1 MSFYSNT
8 PGNSTG
14 GLTSV
19 EHDGTLIGDG
29 TIGDPL
35 GLAPLLVD
43 GTSIIG
49 DGISIPFSAVTNPT
63 GKGLRYGGAVWTG
76 VGFDFNV
83 SALGFYI
90 DGVDYTSVATTVTL
104 AASDPTDDRIDIIVV
119 DDTSTVSVVT
129 GTPSTPPVEP
139 TLAWNEVA
147 VALVLVAAGST
158 QPVILQDLIYNENA
172 GSPTEWVTS
181 TYELGGTMLGS
192 VNFASTNSPYI
203 GSVCAEAT
211 ATNNRRGMLWTRTS
225 DTNIQNYTFLPFAFR
240 LGSAVPSTKSMNVRF
255 RNSGG
260 TLIGNTVNLFN
271 YGASRSLAGSWQIVI
286 VPVSAFGNI
295 TNVRSLTALMAG
307 GTILTTATWSM
318 DFMYLT
324 GGIPPQGN
332 LGPIYL
338 SPSNTL
344 YSSGAANGATAVTD
358 SIFYGTL
365 SGFGATAAYYS
376 IFQGYGSG
384 YSAVS
389 ADNSIF
395 IGNKAGFKA
404 TNANNS
410 IFQGHWAGYGAVN
423 ADNSQFLGTRS
434 GFGAS
439 SAYSSSFMGANSGD
453 GALNSYQSVF
463 IGRDAGNGATNASDS
478 FFLGYSAGLNASA
491 ASTSAFLGS
500 EAGSGATNAAGSIFV
515 GYQAGKSAVDSI
527 SSIFIGQQAGI
538 SAANTAPSIAIG
550 ALATPGAFNNSI
562 ALGTAATSTA
572 DNQMTIGSG
581 AFPINQIV
589 VSGTGG
595 IQVPVG
601 TTAERSASQG
611 MIRYNTTTS
620 KFEGYNGTIW
630 VDLN

>member
-1 MSFYSNT
+1 MSNYANT

-35 GLAPLLVD
+35 GLAPLLAD

-49 DGISIPFSAVTNPT
+49 DGITIPFSAVTNPT

-90 DGVDYTSVATTVTL
+90 DGVDYTANATTVTL
-104 AASDPTDDRIDIIVV
+104 SPSDPTDDRIDVIVV
-119 DDTSTVSVVT
+119 DDTGAISVVE

-139 TLAWNEVA
+139 ELAWNQVA

-158 QPVILQDLIYNENA
+158 QPVILQDLIYNENT
-172 GSPTEWVTS
+172 GSPLEWVAS
-181 TYELGGTMLGS
+181 TYNLGGTMLGS

-211 ATNNRRGMLWTRTS
+211 ATNNRRGMLWTRGS
-225 DTNIQNYTFLPFAFR
+225 DVNLQNYTFVPFAFR
-240 LGSAVPSTKSMNVRF
+240 LGSAVPTTKAMNVRF
-255 RNSGG
+255 RNALG

-286 VPVSAFGNI
+286 IPVSAFGNI

-344 YSSGAANGATAVTD
+344 YSSGAANGATANAN
-358 SIFYGTL
+358 SIFFGNL
-365 SGFGATAAYYS
+365 AGFQATSASNS
-376 IFQGYGSG
+376 IFLGAGSG
-384 YSAVS
+384 YKATSAS
-389 ADNSIF
+389 NSIF
-395 IGNKAGFKA
+395 LGAGAGYKA
-404 TNANNS
+404 TNANYSTFIGEN
-410 IFQGHWAGYGAVN
+410 AGYLSSSAFSSTFLGYESGQNAVN
-423 ADNSQFLGTRS
+423 A
-434 GFGAS
+434 
-439 SAYSSSFMGANSGD
+439 
-453 GALNSYQSVF
+453 YQSVF
-463 IGRDAGNGATNASDS
+463 MGNYSGLNAFSASDS
-478 FFLGYSAGLNASA
+478 FFLGYRAGYGATNSSA
-491 ASTSAFLGS
+491 SAFLGS
-500 EAGSGATNAAGSIFV
+500 QAGDGATDASGAVFVGHQAGLNAANSAGSVFIGLQAGSGATN
-515 GYQAGKSAVDSI
+515 
-527 SSIFIGQQAGI
+527 
-538 SAANTAPSIAIG
+538 TTPSIAIG
-550 ALATPGAFNNSI
+550 VQSTPGAFNNSI
-562 ALGTAATSTA
+562 AIGALATSTR
-572 DNQMTIGSG
+572 DNQ
-581 AFPINQIV
+581 FLLP
-589 VSGTGG
+589 
-595 IQVPVG
+595 
-601 TTAERSASQG
+601 ASITSFKVAGLQSFASDAAAG
-611 MIRYNTTTS
+611 VAGLVAGEWYYNTTTPA
-620 KFEGYNGTIW
+620 
-630 VDLN
+630 VDIKQ